1 MAQVSELQT
10 SEFTSSSDGGVQA
23 FTAKRK
29 WRVVRDSPQEFIN
42 VNTITGV
49 NIGDPYSE
57 SDPIPCVSVDSKGDG
72 SSRLVSIITAI
83 YKTSPGGVSGG
94 GASGGGGGGGG
105 SDPKSSAP
113 QVRPAMY
120 SMSSSLQQVAARG
133 GYILTENGVVGP
145 GTFRNSAGDI
155 IDGMTRLE
163 PVVTINIDQYSFV
176 DQSNLLQY
184 VGHVNSDQFT
194 FNALTIPMH
203 CCMLQSISAKGH
215 VETFGQAVFRG
226 FLVSFQFAYRKHVCE
241 EISVGDTAIGWDS
254 PIIDSG
260 YNIINTGLNSA
271 QTEQEHLNLEHED
284 MQVSEPQQLAAGTNG
299 VKCRAAIVVA
309 GQDGGMVQ
317 RPAAQPVSLNSDGS
331 PRSRSLAPRVFRAQ
345 TQPEVTFGNNFSN
358 FGIRGFG

>member
-1 MAQVSELQT
+1 MAQVTEIQT
-10 SEFTSSSDGGVQA
+10 GEFSSSSDGGVQA
-23 FTAKRK
+23 FSAKRQ
-29 WRVVRDSPQEFIN
+29 WRVVRDTPLENIN
-42 VNTITGV
+42 IALLSGV
-49 NIGDPYSE
+49 SIGDPYSDN
-57 SDPIPCVSVDSKGDG
+57 DPIPCVSIDSKSDG
-72 SSRLVSIITAI
+72 KSRLVSIITAT
-83 YKTSPGGVSGG
+83 YKTSSGGVSNGG
-94 GASGGGGGGGG
+94 VSGGGGGG

-133 GYILTENGVVGP
+133 GYVLTEDGTQGP
-145 GTFRNSAGDI
+145 GAFRNSAGDL

-163 PVVTINIDQYSFV
+163 PVVTINIDQYSYT
-176 DQSNLLQY
+176 DQSSLLQY
-184 VGHVNSDQFT
+184 VGYINSEAFN
-194 FNALTIPMH
+194 FNALSIPMH

-215 VETFGQAVFRG
+215 VETFGATTFRG
-226 FLVSFQFAYRKHVCE
+226 FLVSFQFAYRRHVCE
-241 EISVGDTAIGWDS
+241 EISVGDISLGWDS

-284 MQVSEPQQLAAGTNG
+284 MQVAQPQQLATGTAG

-317 RPAAQPVSLNSDGS
+317 RPAAQPVALNSDGS
-331 PRSRSLAPRVFRAQ
+331 PRSRSLAPRVYRAQ
-345 TQPEVTFGNNFSN
+345 TQPETAFGNNFSN

>member
-1 MAQVSELQT
+1 MARVSELQT
-10 SEFTSSSDGGVQA
+10 GEFTSSSDGGVQA
-23 FTAKRK
+23 FSAKRQ
-29 WRVVRDSPQEFIN
+29 WRVVRDSPDEVIN
-42 VNTITGV
+42 INTVIDV
-49 NIGDPYSE
+49 NIGDPYS
-57 SDPIPCVSVDSKGDG
+57 SANPIPCISVDAKRDG
-72 SSRLVSIITAI
+72 SSRLVQIITAT
-83 YKTSPGGVSGG
+83 YKTTPGGV
-94 GASGGGGGGGG
+94 GGGGSGGGG
-105 SDPKSSAP
+105 SDPRSSAP

-133 GYILTENGVVGP
+133 GYILTENGLVGP
-145 GTFRNSAGDI
+145 GTFTNSAGDI
-155 IDGMTRLE
+155 VDGMTRLE
-163 PVVTINIDQYSFV
+163 PVVTINIDQYSFT

-184 VGHVNSDQFT
+184 VGHINSDQFT
-194 FNALTIPMH
+194 FNALTIPTH

-215 VETFGQAVFRG
+215 VENFGNSIFRG

-241 EISVGDTAIGWDS
+241 EISVGDTSIGWDS

-284 MQVSEPQQLAAGTNG
+284 MQVAQPQQLATGTDG
-299 VKCRAAIVVA
+299 VKCRAAIVIA

-317 RPAAQPVSLNSDGS
+317 RPAAQPVALNADGS
-331 PRSRSLAPRVFRAQ
+331 PRSRSLQPRVFRAQ